1 MTITFENDN
10 DVIVYGLEKV
20 ISYARRNQQIF
31 VAQCVWWLA
40 SIIGLETNLIA
51 HIEKLRIREGLVP
64 EEPKELPRDLEQ
76 RQERQESAES
86 DLRTTKVHPDR
97 ICQITN
103 TREVSATPRDLDED
117 QRLDQLLEKAELY
130 ITESVQARNSLS
142 KKNRVN
148 PLPQTKA
155 QLKKARKT
163 KRLQEAR
170 DKIERERQERLRQ
183 LRDQVIEKLTRDGL
197 V

>member
-20 ISYARRNQQIF
+20 ISYARRTQQIF

-40 SIIGLETNLIA
+40 SIIGLESNLIA
-51 HIEKLRIREGLVP
+51 YIDKLRKQEELVP
-64 EEPKELPRDLEQ
+64 EEPKELIEGSEQ
-76 RQERQESAES
+76 PQGRQEPAKSDPRSAE
-86 DLRTTKVHPDR
+86 VHPDR
-97 ICQITN
+97 VGQITN
-103 TREVSATPRDLDED
+103 IREVSATPRDLAED
-117 QRLDQLLEKAELY
+117 QRFDQLLDKADLY
-130 ITESVQARNSLS
+130 ITESVQARNTWSR
-142 KKNRVN
+142 KNRIN

-170 DKIERERQERLRQ
+170 DKVERERQERIRQ
-183 LRDQVIEKLTRDGL
+183 LRDQVIEKLTSDGL

>member
-20 ISYARRNQQIF
+20 ISYARRTQQIF

-40 SIIGLETNLIA
+40 SVIGLEPNLIA
-51 HIEKLRIREGLVP
+51 HIDKLRIREGLVP
-64 EEPKELPRDLEQ
+64 EEPKESPRDSEQ
-76 RQERQESAES
+76 HQERQEPAKS
-86 DLRTTKVHPDR
+86 DLQTANVHPDR
-97 ICQITN
+97 VDQISN
-103 TREVSATPRDLDED
+103 TREVSATPRDLAED
-117 QRLDQLLEKAELY
+117 QRLDQLLNKAELY

-170 DKIERERQERLRQ
+170 DKVEEGRQERLRQ
-183 LRDQVIEKLTRDGL
+183 LRDQVIGKLTRDGL